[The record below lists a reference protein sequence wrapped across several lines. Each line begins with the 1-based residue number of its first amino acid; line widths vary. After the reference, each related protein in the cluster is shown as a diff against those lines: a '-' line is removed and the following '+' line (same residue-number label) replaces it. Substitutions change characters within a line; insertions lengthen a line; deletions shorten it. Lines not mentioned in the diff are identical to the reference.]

1 MSKNFE
7 VLLSEE
13 AKEFI
18 KSLDLKLIIMKLTSI
33 DELTDEIVGIRG
45 TAERDIFE
53 YDLRMDIVG
62 TMIKDAR
69 IKQNMTQG
77 DLGQILGVQKSQI
90 SKLENN
96 TKDFRIGTIIRALE
110 ALGAKVKLTV
120 ELEKKELVVS

>member
-1 MSKNFE
+1 
-7 VLLSEE
+7 
-13 AKEFI
+13 
-18 KSLDLKLIIMKLTSI
+18 MKLTSI
-33 DELTDEIVGIRG
+33 DDFTDEIVGKQG
-45 TAERDIFE
+45 TVERDIFE

-77 DLGQILGVQKSQI
+77 DLGVLLGVQKAQI

-110 ALGAKVKLTV
+110 ALGAKVKMTV
-120 ELEKKELVVS
+120 ELEKKELTVA

>member
-1 MSKNFE
+1 
-7 VLLSEE
+7 
-13 AKEFI
+13 
-18 KSLDLKLIIMKLTSI
+18 MKLTSI
-33 DELTDEIVGIRG
+33 DDLTDEIVGKRG

-69 IKQNMTQG
+69 IKQKMTQG
-77 DLGQILGVQKSQI
+77 DLGDLLGVQKAQI

-96 TKDFRIGTIIRALE
+96 TKDFRISTVIRALE